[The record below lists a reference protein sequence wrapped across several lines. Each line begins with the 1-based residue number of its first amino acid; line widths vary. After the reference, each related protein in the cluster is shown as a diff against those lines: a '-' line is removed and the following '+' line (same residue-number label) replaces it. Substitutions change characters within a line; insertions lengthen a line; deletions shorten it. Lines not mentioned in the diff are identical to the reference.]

1 MAVQTALEERP
12 SPGTYIYTWG
22 PAGNGDTFVPV
33 MVPPS
38 HNDKTVHVTGTP
50 GPTLVLDIQGSDQ
63 TVEPGTLF
71 NSLREPGNAKL
82 STLLVTANLPD
93 IRQILESVNQVKPL
107 IVSGGDG
114 TTAITIRLKC
124 TTQARR

>member
-1 MAVQTALEERP
+1 MAVQTPVEEHP

-22 PAGNGDTFVPV
+22 PAGNADTFLPV

-38 HNDKTVHVTGTP
+38 HNDKTVQVTGTP
-50 GPTLVLDIQGSDQ
+50 GAVLVLDIQGSDE
-63 TVEPGTLF
+63 TVQPGTLF
-71 NSLREPGNAKL
+71 QSLREPGNAKL
-82 STLLVTANLPD
+82 VTLLVTANLPD
-93 IRQILESVNQVKPL
+93 IRQILESVNQVKPV
-107 IVSGGDG
+107 ITSGGDG